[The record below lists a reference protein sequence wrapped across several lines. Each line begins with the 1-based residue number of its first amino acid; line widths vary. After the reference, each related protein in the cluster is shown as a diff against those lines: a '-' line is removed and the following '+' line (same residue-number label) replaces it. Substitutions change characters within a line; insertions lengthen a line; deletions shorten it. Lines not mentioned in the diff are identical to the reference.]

1 MYKTNYSV
9 TIKSIS
15 APEDPLELTG
25 DAAQAAIAQMT
36 SHRDVDVVFEKG
48 GQKQG
53 IIIPYHDIDS
63 AIIEE
68 TRTES
73 EYTDDNAKNCVI
85 PDSGET
91 GDFTITNSTDTLV
104 RLSVL
109 ASAALNGQY
118 GDVSFS
124 TDSGEDPLP
133 DGYQSFALVS
143 VPANNVGEPV
153 VIKGVPVGT
162 TFAFTPGGDVEMVV
176 MGTAPGSY
184 TFEGI
189 GD

>member
-1 MYKTNYSV
+1 MYTTNYSV

-15 APEDPLELTG
+15 VAYVPLELTG

-36 SHRDVDVVFEKG
+36 SHRDVDIVYEED

-53 IIIPYHDIDS
+53 MIIPYHDIDS

-91 GDFTITNSTDTLV
+91 GDFTITNSTDNRV
-104 RLSVL
+104 DIPVF

-118 GDVSFS
+118 GDANFS
-124 TDSGEDPLP
+124 TDNGDDPFP
-133 DGYQSFALVS
+133 DGYQSFAMIS
-143 VPANNVGEPV
+143 VPAGYVGGSV
-153 VIKGVPVGT
+153 VIQGVPVGT
-162 TFAFTPGGDVEMVV
+162 TFAYPSGDEIVV

-184 TFEGI
+184 TIEAQHH
-189 GD
+189 

>member
-15 APEDPLELTG
+15 APNAPTELTG

-36 SHRDVDVVFEKG
+36 SHRDVDVVDIVG
-48 GQKQG
+48 GTHRAG

-91 GDFTITNSTDTLV
+91 GDFTITNSTDNRV
-104 RLSVL
+104 DIPVL

-118 GDVSFS
+118 GDANFS
-124 TDSGEDPLP
+124 TDNGDDPFP
-133 DGYQSFALVS
+133 DGYQSFAMIS
-143 VPANNVGEPV
+143 VPAGYVGESV
-153 VIKGVPVGT
+153 VIQGVPVGT
-162 TFAFTPGGDVEMVV
+162 TFAYPSGDEIVV
-176 MGTAPGSY
+176 MGAAPGSY
-184 TFEGI
+184 TIEAQQH
-189 GD
+189 

>member
-36 SHRDVDVVFEKG
+36 SHRDVDVVYEKG
-48 GQKQG
+48 GHRSG
-53 IIIPYHDIDS
+53 RIIPYHDIDS

-85 PDSGET
+85 PGSGET
-91 GDFTITNSTDTLV
+91 GDFTITNNKGVDTTETLF
-104 RLSVL
+104 
-109 ASAALNGQY
+109 ASAALNGTY
-118 GDVSFS
+118 GDVTF
-124 TDSGEDPLP
+124 DSSEPSHLEGIE
-133 DGYQSFALVS
+133 SVAENVS
-143 VPANNVGEPV
+143 ITSDNTLTIA
-153 VIKGVPVGT
+153 GVPVGT
-162 TFAFTPGGDVEMVV
+162 KIYRWASNRVELL
-176 MGTAPGSY
+176 GTVPGSY
-184 TFEGI
+184 VLQR
-189 GD
+189 